1 MSGTEITIVIA
12 LCSAVVGGLS
22 FLIAYLTY
30 TKNKKKDDEKTYERN
45 GELLSDIKYIKKG
58 IDELKGETK
67 ETKNELVELG
77 QRVSKVE
84 ESSKQ
89 AHKRIDELTLKVG

>member
-89 AHKRIDELTLKVG
+89 AHKRIDELALKVG